1 MDDLINN
8 TLPGS
13 GFIPTGPSVDATGQG
28 TPISTMPNVN
38 IGPTDT
44 LSTDSSDPAVL
55 RRTPI
60 GTAQSPM
67 LSPSLG
73 NTSNPSAT
81 AYRSAAPQDPQEID
95 TPPSDTSATD
105 TSGTITTGNI
115 TTNLTGNEN
124 IILGNADGTF
134 FNPVF
139 GSNYVDF
146 PSDIAGA
153 LTNQLVLTQETI
165 DSQISFLKSLP
176 GSENDPET
184 QNLINILTKIS
195 EAIGELQEV
204 LREMQSFNSEAAMAR
219 SQATIDRTN
228 STLEATLE
236 QIKEMGD
243 QRVESAKKE
252 QQLGSVGLTTQSL
265 SIIITCLLIIAAIP
279 LLIANPAAGAVVM
292 TVLIAV
298 LVDQSMKASG
308 MEEGLFDKMMDGI
321 DKMFEGIADEK
332 TREALQVVFKSVVII
347 AIVGATAACSPMAA
361 ATVLPS
367 LMEAAGIGAQIAK
380 LCGADEDTQQWVEF
394 GLTCAV
400 MLCTIVV
407 SFKSGAGKLAADAA
421 EVSAR
426 ISERVGRSIMNLS
439 DRIGGFA
446 NQFPKLSRVLKEVFS
461 PDNLLTI
468 TTAVAQVTEGTMNYK
483 YSMIQRDITLSQG
496 GIDAEIAAKDAI
508 VAMLKDI
515 IKKLLDSLQGISEA
529 MGTLN
534 SMSTSM
540 YRNLA
545 NSVGYA

>member
-1 MDDLINN
+1 MDDLIRD
-8 TLPGS
+8 TLTGGS
-13 GFIPTGPSVDATGQG
+13 GIPTGPSVAPTG
-28 TPISTMPNVN
+28 TEVPVSPMPKVH

-44 LSTDSSDPAVL
+44 LSTDSTGTAL
-55 RRTPI
+55 RRAPI

-67 LSPSLG
+67 LSPTLARVAF
-73 NTSNPSAT
+73 TSNNG
-81 AYRSAAPQDPQEID
+81 EIED
-95 TPPSDTSATD
+95 GAVGPIN
-105 TSGTITTGNI
+105 TSGTDTTG
-115 TTNLTGNEN
+115 TTTSGNLH
-124 IILGNADGTF
+124 ILGSEAGGTVTV
-134 FNPVF
+134 NPLF
-139 GSNYVDF
+139 GPNYVDS
-146 PSDIAGA
+146 PGEIGSV

-165 DSQISFLKSLP
+165 NDQIAFLKSLP
-176 GSENDPET
+176 GSVNDPES

-195 EAIGELQEV
+195 EAIGALQEV

-228 STLEATLE
+228 STLESTLE

-243 QRVESAKKE
+243 KRIEAAKKE
-252 QQLGSVGLTTQSL
+252 RALGSVGLTTQSL
-265 SIIITCLLIIAAIP
+265 SIVITCLLIIAAIP

-321 DKMFEGIADEK
+321 DQMFEGIADEK

-347 AIVGATAACSPMAA
+347 TIVAVTAACSPMAA

-380 LCGADEDTQQWVEF
+380 LCGADEETQQWVEF

-400 MLCTIVV
+400 MICTIVV

-426 ISERVGRSIMNLS
+426 ISERVGSGVTKAMNAISSVGNRMSQSSSRLV
-439 DRIGGFA
+439 RII
-446 NQFPKLSRVLKEVFS
+446 REVIE
-461 PDNLLTI
+461 PDNILAMA
-468 TTAVAQVTEGTMNYK
+468 TAVSQVTESTMNYQ
-483 YSMIQRDITLSQG
+483 YNMIQRDITLSQG

-515 IKKLLDSLQGISEA
+515 IKKLLDSLQGLSDA
-529 MGTLN
+529 LGTIN
-534 SMSTSM
+534 SMSSSM